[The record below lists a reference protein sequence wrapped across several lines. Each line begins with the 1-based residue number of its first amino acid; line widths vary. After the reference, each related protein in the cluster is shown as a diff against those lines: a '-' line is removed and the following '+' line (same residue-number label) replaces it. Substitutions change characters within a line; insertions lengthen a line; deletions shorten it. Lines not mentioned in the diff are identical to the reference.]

1 MDLGNGKGWM
11 VGRKA
16 VEEEHRM
23 EYVAVAEV
31 VAGSWNCRVGNF
43 AASAAVADAVA
54 ALAQIPVAG
63 ERMMVVVG
71 MLTFARIVVVQKGG
85 LAGPGVGR
93 VSGKSL

>member
-1 MDLGNGKGWM
+1 M
-11 VGRKA
+11 
-16 VEEEHRM
+16 
-23 EYVAVAEV
+23 
-31 VAGSWNCRVGNF
+31 AG
-43 AASAAVADAVA
+43 AVA

-71 MLTFARIVVVQKGG
+71 MLTFARIVVVQKEG